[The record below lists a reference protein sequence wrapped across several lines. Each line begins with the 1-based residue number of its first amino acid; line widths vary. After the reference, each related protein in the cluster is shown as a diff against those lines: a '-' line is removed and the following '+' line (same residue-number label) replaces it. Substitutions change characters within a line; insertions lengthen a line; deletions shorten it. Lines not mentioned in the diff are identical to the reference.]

1 MLLAEAN
8 QRSELG
14 DGVPVDE
21 SSQFTTPN
29 SSILWKNPPKWHQT
43 DQAYRCVPCSS
54 GPLERQDRYGTG
66 FFSWRSKPA
75 QAPEAPDHG
84 ISWDIMGSGLHKGLC
99 QLDTDSFGM
108 LLSHESIPEAR
119 LAGIAERIPRNKVG
133 ILADEGS

>member
-1 MLLAEAN
+1 MVFPWMNPAN
-8 QRSELG
+8 SRHQIHPCCGRIPQNGTRLIKLTDVCLVHQDHLKDKTDMEL
-14 DGVPVDE
+14 D
-21 SSQFTTPN
+21 SSRGGPSQ
-29 SSILWKNPPKWHQT
+29 PKPQKPQT
-43 DQAYRCVPCSS
+43 MGY
-54 GPLERQDRYGTG
+54 
-66 FFSWRSKPA
+66 
-75 QAPEAPDHG
+75 HG